1 MRKASRVGVLAIAG
15 LVLTTMASAADETK
29 VWGPFT
35 VDRALLEG
43 LAGTLEVRVADG
55 TETRLSV
62 SGPADAVAA
71 LEVDAASGTLRVE
84 ALKSGRSVTV
94 VDRVTVVT
102 GPGATSNV
110 VIGGSSS
117 ASASS
122 RNATGAPLDV
132 VLDLPAGTRLELLGF
147 TGDAEIGDLM
157 GPVRLQAIGGSVRTG
172 AVADAALAAIGDG
185 AIETASVTGDLE
197 ASVTGAG
204 RITVLAGALDA
215 VTVDVIGAGVV
226 EIDAPAASAVVNMVG
241 DGRVRLVEVAG
252 DPEVSRVGAG
262 QFSVGSP

>member
-1 MRKASRVGVLAIAG
+1 MRKATRVGVLAIAG
-15 LVLTTMASAADETK
+15 LLLTTMASAADETK
-29 VWGPFT
+29 AFGPFA
-35 VDRALLEG
+35 VDRAVLQG
-43 LAGTLEVRVADG
+43 LAGTLEVRVAEG
-55 TETRLSV
+55 TETRLSI

-71 LEVDAASGTLRVE
+71 LGVEAAAGTLRVTAPE
-84 ALKSGRSVTV
+84 RGHSVTV

-102 GPGATSNV
+102 GSGATSNV
-110 VIGGSSS
+110 VIGGSSA

-132 VLDLPAGTRLELLGF
+132 VLDLPEGTRLELLGF
-147 TGDAEIGDLM
+147 TGDAEIGDLA
-157 GPVRLQAIGGSVRTG
+157 GPVAIEAIGGTVRIG
-172 AVADAALAAIGDG
+172 AVTAAVFAAVGDG
-185 AIETASVTGDLE
+185 SIEAASVEGDLE
-197 ASVTGAG
+197 TSVTGAG
-204 RITVLAGALDA
+204 RIAVRSGHVGA